1 MSISISRRID
11 ELGRVCI
18 PKYMRDGL
26 DIDSYDRINIRLDG
40 DKIVLSKMDTSE
52 LDRNIRSIKS
62 LASESRNRNLTSN
75 EYDNLCQ
82 LLDKLASKKS

>member
-11 ELGRVCI
+11 ELGRICI
-18 PKYMRDGL
+18 PKNMRDVL
-26 DIDSYDRINIRLDG
+26 DIDSYDRIDIKLDG
-40 DKIVLSKMDTSE
+40 DKILLSKTDTSE
-52 LDRNIRSIKS
+52 LESNIRKVKN
-62 LASESRNRNLTSN
+62 LASDSRNHNLTTN